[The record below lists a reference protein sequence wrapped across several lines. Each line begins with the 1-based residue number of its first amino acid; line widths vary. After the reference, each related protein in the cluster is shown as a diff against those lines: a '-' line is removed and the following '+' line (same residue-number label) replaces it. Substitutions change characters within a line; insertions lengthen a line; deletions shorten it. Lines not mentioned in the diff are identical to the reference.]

1 MKLSKGFLLLL
12 WGEIMKNTFGSSVSL
27 TIFGESHGKAIGAVL
42 DGLAPGIKIDE
53 NYIAAKM
60 SQRRAYG
67 KISTA
72 RHEEDEVEI
81 LSGVYKGFTTG
92 TPIALV
98 IQNAD
103 MHSKDYSSTRSLARP
118 GHADFTGYCKYH
130 GFEDFRGGGH
140 FSGRITAPVVAAGA
154 IVLNALKNKGI
165 YIGTHIKKCAGVSDR
180 CFEEYKNDIISLDG
194 KIFSVLDENKEIEMK
209 SAIEKAAECKDS
221 VGGVLETAVY
231 GIPAGVGEPWFDSIE
246 SVISHALFGM
256 PAVKGIEFGKGFE
269 FADMTGSKANDPFVF
284 ESGKIS
290 TLTNNNG
297 GINGGIS
304 NGMPIVFRTAVKP
317 TPSIFQKQNT
327 VDFINNSNAEIEL
340 RGRHDPCIVHRAA
353 VVQDSLTALV
363 IADMLSLRFGT
374 DFLGSDK

>member
-1 MKLSKGFLLLL
+1 
-12 WGEIMKNTFGSSVSL
+12 MKNTFGSSVSL
-27 TIFGESHGKAIGAVL
+27 TLFGESHGEAIGAVL
-42 DGLAPGIKIDE
+42 DGLAPGIKLDE
-53 NYIAAKM
+53 EYIAKKM
-60 SQRRAYG
+60 SQRMAYG

-72 RHEEDEVEI
+72 RHEEDKPEI
-81 LSGVYKGFTTG
+81 VSGVYNGFTTG

-98 IQNAD
+98 IKNAD
-103 MHSKDYSSTRSLARP
+103 MHSKDYSATRSLARP
-118 GHADFTGYCKYH
+118 GHADFTAYCKYH

-154 IVLNALKNKGI
+154 ILMSALKNKGI

-180 CFEEYKNDIISLDG
+180 CFEDYKNDLVALDD
-194 KIFSVLDENKEIEMK
+194 KIFSVLDEDKALEMK
-209 SAIEKAAECKDS
+209 SAIEKAAENKDS
-221 VGGVLETAVY
+221 VGGILETAVY
-231 GIPAGVGEPWFDSIE
+231 GLPEGVGEPWFDSIE

-256 PAVKGIEFGKGFE
+256 PAVKGIEFGRGFE

-304 NGMPIVFRTAVKP
+304 NGMPIIFRTAIKP
-317 TPSIFQKQNT
+317 TPSIFQKQKT
-327 VDFINNSNAEIEL
+327 VDFINNENAEIEL
-340 RGRHDPCIVHRAA
+340 KGRHDPCVVHRAA

-363 IADMLSLRFGT
+363 IADMLALRFGT
-374 DFLGSDK
+374 DFLGSDL